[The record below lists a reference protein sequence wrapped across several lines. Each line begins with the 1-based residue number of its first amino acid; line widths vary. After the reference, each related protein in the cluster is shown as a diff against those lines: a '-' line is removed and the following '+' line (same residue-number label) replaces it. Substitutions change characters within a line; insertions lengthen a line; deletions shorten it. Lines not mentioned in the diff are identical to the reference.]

1 MLAAANGN
9 ISPFCPS
16 WFLDR
21 VINFCLPRQ
30 SATTDLYVSPLLYIA
45 GLQKEVLLFVSA
57 PRWLVHPQLLQGRKE
72 LQGNQRI
79 HLP

>member
-1 MLAAANGN
+1 MLAANVANGN
-9 ISPFCPS
+9 VSPFCPS
-16 WFLDR
+16 WFLDPG
-21 VINFCLPRQ
+21 IKFCIPRQ
-30 SATTDLYVSPLLYIA
+30 PLTCRPLLYIA
-45 GLQKEVLLFVSA
+45 GLQKEILLFVSA